1 MMRTVQELEERLA
14 SPSAA
19 LIEELSQLDGDIM
32 LLGVGGKM
40 GPSLARLAVNA
51 IRQAG
56 LDKKVIGVSRFSN
69 KELRREL
76 EEAGVEII
84 SSDLSDDKA
93 LQALPETQN
102 ILYMAGNKFGTTGNE
117 HFTWMMN
124 AYLPGRVAERFRNSR
139 MVVFSTGNVYPFT
152 PVSQGG
158 ATERTS
164 PNANGEYG
172 QSCLGRER
180 IFEHFSHKNGT
191 PMFIYRLNYAIDLR
205 YGVLLELARSVREGL
220 PIDITMGHAN
230 VIWQGDANEIAL
242 RALLRCSSP
251 PNVMNITGP
260 ETLSLRWAANE
271 FGRKLGIEPIF
282 TGAEAPTALLSNAAK
297 AAATFGY
304 PRVSLAEMIDW
315 IGDWVGQGGET
326 WNKPTHFQE
335 REGKY

>member
-19 LIEELSQLDGDIM
+19 LIEELSRLDGDIM

-51 IRQAG
+51 IHQAG
-56 LDKKVIGVSRFSN
+56 LDKKVIGVSRFSD

-76 EEAGVEII
+76 EEAGVDII
-84 SSDLSDDKA
+84 SADLSDDKA

-205 YGVLLELARSVREGL
+205 YGVLLELARSVRKGL

-271 FGRKLGIEPIF
+271 FGRKLGMEPIF
-282 TGAEAPTALLSNAAK
+282 TGEEASTALLSNAAK

>member
-1 MMRTVQELEERLA
+1 
-14 SPSAA
+14 
-19 LIEELSQLDGDIM
+19 
-32 LLGVGGKM
+32 M

-84 SSDLSDDKA
+84 SADLSDDKA
-93 LQALPETQN
+93 LEALPETRN

-124 AYLPGRVAERFRNSR
+124 AYLPGRVAERFCNSR

-282 TGAEAPTALLSNAAK
+282 TGEEAPTALLSNAAK

>member
-1 MMRTVQELEERLA
+1 MRTVQELEDRLA

-19 LIEELSQLDGDIM
+19 LLEELAQLDGDIM

-69 KELRREL
+69 NELRREL
-76 EEAGVEII
+76 EEASVEII
-84 SSDLSDDKA
+84 SADLSDDKA

-139 MVVFSTGNVYPFT
+139 IVVFSTGNVYPFT

-180 IFEHFSHKNGT
+180 VFEHFSHKNGT

-205 YGVLLELARSVREGL
+205 YGVLLELAKSVRDGL

-282 TGAEAPTALLSNAAK
+282 TGEEAPTALLSNAAK

-315 IGDWVGQGGET
+315 ISDWVGQGGET

>member
-1 MMRTVQELEERLA
+1 MRTVQELEERLA

-19 LIEELSQLDGDIM
+19 LIEELGQLDGDIM

-84 SSDLSDDKA
+84 SADLSDDKA
-93 LQALPETQN
+93 LLALPETQN

-205 YGVLLELARSVREGL
+205 YGVLLELAKSVRDGL

-271 FGRKLGIEPIF
+271 FGRKLGNEPIF
-282 TGAEAPTALLSNAAK
+282 TGEEAPTALLSNAAK

-304 PRVSLAEMIDW
+304 PRVSLVEMIDW